1 MPPLSGI
8 IFSRHIWYECIQKSP
23 FHLDCMGFNLIL
35 LLIKK
40 IRCSIFNNRKAS
52 LHRTQWLRLN
62 WRLCIPFA
70 VLEEHSYSNKS
81 WKPWF
86 MLHSNVQLYAQSE
99 TAMQLQFYDNKNEQ
113 HDFILQLLQ
122 HCVSNHV
129 FLFKYSMSLKGIL
142 LQYLVLYV

>member
-8 IFSRHIWYECIQKSP
+8 IFSRHILYECVQKSP

-62 WRLCIPFA
+62 WRLCVPFA

-81 WKPWF
+81 RHHWF
-86 MLHSNVQLYAQSE
+86 MLHSSVQLCICTHKAK
-99 TAMQLQFYDNKNEQ
+99 LQCRV
-113 HDFILQLLQ
+113 I
-122 HCVSNHV
+122 V
-129 FLFKYSMSLKGIL
+129 FCYYKWTTFFSHFSFCRAIIYSFFSS
-142 LQYLVLYV
+142 

>member
-8 IFSRHIWYECIQKSP
+8 IFSRHILCECVQKTP

-62 WRLCIPFA
+62 WRLCVPFA
-70 VLEEHSYSNKS
+70 VLEEHSYSNKRRHHL
-81 WKPWF
+81 F
-86 MLHSNVQLYAQSE
+86 ILHSNVQLCICTHKAK
-99 TAMQLQFYDNKNEQ
+99 LQCRVATVSFLILKMNNILYPF
-113 HDFILQLLQ
+113 FILHLLPR
-122 HCVSNHV
+122 NNL
-129 FLFKYSMSLKGIL
+129 FLSKYLMPL
-142 LQYLVLYV
+142 